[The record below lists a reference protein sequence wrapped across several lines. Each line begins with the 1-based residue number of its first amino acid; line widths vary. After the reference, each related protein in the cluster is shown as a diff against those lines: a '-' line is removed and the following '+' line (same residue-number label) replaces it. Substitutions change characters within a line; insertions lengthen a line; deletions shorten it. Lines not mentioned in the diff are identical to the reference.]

1 MGGKTVRRVA
11 KRLQGSVNDKVGGGT
26 VNKVCVYWLSGRC
39 TRNPCRFLHLESPTS
54 KPSKQSQDR
63 RSNTWHRSPSNSVKN
78 SSTSHGGG
86 FETESKIA
94 RKTQST
100 AVTGIA
106 FPSGSDKL
114 LTGCKDKTVRVWD
127 GTTGQCVGG
136 VNMSG
141 EVGSLI
147 CHDPWVFVGLT
158 NAVKAWNIQTQEE
171 LNLTGPVGQ
180 VYALTL
186 KKGVLFAGTQVWES
200 DTFECI
206 HTLNGHTDV
215 VMFVGLWGEV
225 LADLTRPWSLYSDCA
240 STEQVWAPTEDIF
253 FENDMCSSPNGFPQC
268 FMAFSVVFPSVYGLG
283 GAYDWLGDRCQPS
296 WDLSL

>member
-100 AVTGIA
+100 
-106 FPSGSDKL
+106 
-114 LTGCKDKTVRVWD
+114 
-127 GTTGQCVGG
+127 CVGG

-180 VYALTL
+180 VYALTFE
-186 KKGVLFAGTQVWES
+186 KGRSFCW
-200 DTFECI
+200 DT
-206 HTLNGHTDV
+206 G
-215 VMFVGLWGEV
+215 VGERHLRVYPHAKRAYRRGDEGEV
-225 LADLTRPWSLYSDCA
+225 LADLTRP
-240 STEQVWAPTEDIF
+240 
-253 FENDMCSSPNGFPQC
+253 
-268 FMAFSVVFPSVYGLG
+268 SVSILIVLQLNRFGLQLKV
-283 GAYDWLGDRCQPS
+283 GA
-296 WDLSL
+296 